1 MAALPPQIPKDKV
14 RSLPLPPIFT
24 SSFHLN
30 NISLPYSNER
40 AHTNTQADPHKMS
53 QAANLQ
59 HATQKVNRFAKRDPA
74 LYPLSFI
81 VAGGLCAAGYFL
93 YVPSSSPFLSSLGH
107 TLKRY
112 PSGADPQ
119 YDQDNPGRDTHQIDG

>member
-1 MAALPPQIPKDKV
+1 
-14 RSLPLPPIFT
+14 
-24 SSFHLN
+24 
-30 NISLPYSNER
+30 
-40 AHTNTQADPHKMS
+40 MS

-93 YVPSSSPFLSSLGH
+93 YVPYFSSFLLLSL
-107 TLKRY
+107 
-112 PSGADPQ
+112 PPQ
-119 YDQDNPGRDTHQIDG
+119 HDIHACLYLINCGIELMI